1 MSNSELNR
9 YNKMLEAI
17 APRLGSFGSVTDKEQ
32 ARYNYTAYMLARTQ
46 QMFEY
51 KGLPETLPAR
61 MLELYMQVN
70 GFVCVTDVNGELYAF
85 FGGLGGV
92 PDEYYMPTECI
103 VNNPALNFNKT
114 LKINEDCVIIPNDSM
129 YNGLMP
135 MFAKY
140 SELMAESDITF
151 RITSI
156 NARIAELISASDDA
170 TRAAA
175 EKYLKDIEAGKLGV
189 IGDSAFFDGVRLQS
203 GASENTCRVIDQIE
217 YHQYLKASWFNELG
231 IQAAF
236 NMKRE
241 ALGSDEVQL
250 NIKAL
255 LPLVQDMLQQR
266 QDGVKA
272 INEKYGTDISVDF
285 KGVWK
290 DTEAEATQTDQLT
303 GEPQQDAEPEQEAD
317 AEPEQEAETDA
328 EQEAEADNEQD

>member
-9 YNKMLEAI
+9 YNKFI
-17 APRLGSFGSVTDKEQ
+17 AEIFPKLGSFGSVTDKEQ
-32 ARYNYTAYMLARTQ
+32 ARYNYMVYMLARTQ
-46 QMFEY
+46 QMFTYE
-51 KGLPETLPAR
+51 GLPESLPER

-70 GFVCVTDVNGELYAF
+70 GFVCVTEVNDRLYAF
-85 FGGLGGV
+85 FGGLGGM
-92 PDEYYMPTECI
+92 PDEYYMPTTCI
-103 VNNPALNFNKT
+103 VNNPYLGFNKT
-114 LKINEDCVIIPNDSM
+114 LKIGEDCVIIPNDSM
-129 YNGLMP
+129 YQGLMP
-135 MFAKY
+135 MYAKY
-140 SELMAESDITF
+140 AELLSESDITF

-175 EKYLKDIEAGKLGV
+175 AKYLKDIEDGRLGIV
-189 IGDSAFFDGVRLQS
+189 GESAFFDGVRLQS
-203 GASENTCRVIDQIE
+203 GASENTSRIIDQIE

-255 LPLVQDMLQQR
+255 LPLVQDMLEQR
-266 QDGVKA
+266 QRGVQA
-272 INEKYGTDISVDF
+272 INEKYGTNISVDF

-290 DTEAEATQTDQLT
+290 DTEIEATETDQLT
-303 GEPQQDAEPEQEAD
+303 GEPQEDKEDPAEPAAD
-317 AEPEQEAETDA
+317 PEET
-328 EQEAEADNEQD
+328 EADNDTSGE